1 MGLFT
6 RKHTTEEPPTP
17 AQPST
22 AVQATAKTVVIPV
35 PGRQVTSGNT
45 SIVEHVI
52 NEAFASPDVVIGS
65 QGHVGFLFPDFE
77 HAEYVFLVPEVRRFV
92 RTLHQHVKHL
102 FYFLST
108 DAELGQFLAFTVA
121 FSPDD
126 AISTEGGQIDVRW
139 TDQLVY
145 AFAERV
151 QATAVFAAQVGADP
165 EQVVRSVTGQLVSGD
180 EQEALVAQALADVH
194 PSSRS

>member
-6 RKHTTEEPPTP
+6 RKHKTEEPPTP
-17 AQPST
+17 APVS
-22 AVQATAKTVVIPV
+22 APVQTTTKTVLIEV
-35 PGRQVTSGNT
+35 PGRQVTSGDT

-52 NEAFASPDVVIGS
+52 RESFSSPDLVIGS
-65 QGHVGFLFPDFE
+65 QGHVGFLFKDFE

-108 DAELGQFLAFTVA
+108 DAELAQFLEFAVA

-126 AISTEGGQIDVRW
+126 AIFTEGGRVQVRL
-139 TDQLVY
+139 TDQLTN

-151 QATAVFAAQVGADP
+151 LATAAFAAQVGADA

-180 EQEALVAQALADVH
+180 MQEALVAQALAGVQAGP
-194 PSSRS
+194 PS